1 MFCIFVL
8 LGILPCLFI
17 QAGIIHRYEK
27 NVIDERTT
35 EIQNQCMS
43 LANKLSR
50 ENYLTSQR
58 RAALDEAVD
67 IDSALSTLSAIYSG
81 QVMVVD
87 ASYRIIKDSYDLN
100 TGKTILSPGV
110 IQCFRG
116 DNTSSFY
123 EKQRYLEVT
132 VPVMDSAGEEIAGVV
147 LFYTSTDSIQQSIE
161 VFRSMMGLRFIIL
174 SAVIVVLAG
183 LLSFLLIIP
192 VRRVKTEMEQQA
204 EAMETSQ
211 DLKVRSYTEVQDI
224 IDELNLALNRAR
236 VLDESRQE
244 FVSNVSHELKTPIT
258 SMKVLA
264 DSLISQEGNVPV
276 EIYQEFMSDIVE
288 EIDREDKIINDL
300 LTLVRLDKKAAEV
313 NIQEVNLN
321 GLLKA
326 LMKRIR
332 PIADERNIE
341 LVLETFRPVNAE
353 VDEVKISLALNNLI
367 ENAVKYNKEGGWVR
381 VSLNADHRYFYV
393 KVADSGAGIPPEE
406 QDHIFERFYRGD
418 KSHSNQISG
427 TGLGLAIARSAV
439 IMHRGSIRV
448 HSEENKGTTF
458 TVRVPL
464 KYVS

>member
-1 MFCIFVL
+1 M
-8 LGILPCLFI
+8 
-17 QAGIIHRYEK
+17 
-27 NVIDERTT
+27 IDERTT

-67 IDSALSTLSAIYSG
+67 IDSSLSTLSAIYSG

-110 IQCFRG
+110 IQCFHG

-147 LFYTSTDSIQQSIE
+147 LFYTSTDSIQQTIE
-161 VFRSMMGLRFIIL
+161 SFRSMMGLRFIII
-174 SAVIVVLAG
+174 SAVIVVLSA
-183 LLSFLLIIP
+183 LLSFLIVIP
-192 VRRVKTEMEQQA
+192 IRRVKTAMEQQA
-204 EAMETSQ
+204 EAMEASQ
-211 DLKVRSYTEVQDI
+211 DLQVTSYTEVQDI

-264 DSLISQEGNVPV
+264 DSLVSQEGNVPV
-276 EIYQEFMSDIVE
+276 EIYQEFMSDIVD

-300 LTLVRLDKKAAEV
+300 LTLVRLDKKASEI

-321 GLLKA
+321 SLLEA
-326 LMKRIR
+326 LMKRLR

-393 KVADSGAGIPPEE
+393 KVADSGAGIPEE
-406 QDHIFERFYRGD
+406 DQDHIFERFYRGD